1 MPVQKDKRT
10 AVAVVSILVIIAA
23 VLFITMQQWGRT
35 PKANLDPLATAGEVL
50 ADETRALLGGRGQ
63 VVVVTYDTSKMAM
76 PVAEAQLKA
85 FQARLKKEGGV
96 TVKAVEVLPAM
107 PPGMAAWGGAQYLQL
122 AERHAGADAIVS
134 FVGPPL
140 FTEAELGRLP
150 QQMPRGLVFGNGS
163 PGQPMRKLF
172 ERGVIQVAVVHR
184 LVPPRSV
191 PGSAA
196 STSRAQFDQQFQ
208 VVGKDTAGMLR
219 Y

>member
-1 MPVQKDKRT
+1 MPVQTEKRT
-10 AVAVVSILVIIAA
+10 AVAVVSVLVIIAA

-150 QQMPRGLVFGNGS
+150 PQMPRGLVFGNGS